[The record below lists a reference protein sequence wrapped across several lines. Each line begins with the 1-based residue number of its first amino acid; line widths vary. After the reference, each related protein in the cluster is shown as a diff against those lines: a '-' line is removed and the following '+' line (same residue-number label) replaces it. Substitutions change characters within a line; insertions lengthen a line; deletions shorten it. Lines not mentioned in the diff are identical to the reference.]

1 MRETLRSAAKIAS
14 LDCLKVHGEFATGED
29 IELASAHV
37 MSAIL
42 QGKRI
47 PGLFPPAA
55 TEESTPSSGG
65 GTEQDV
71 PVPEPATSGSSGKL
85 PRWKSS
91 MSEAGPKCVFQ
102 AALSVALKQH
112 EAYPHPVSN
121 VWAGGVMRLLH
132 EWMVNRGELVAAE
145 G

>member
-1 MRETLRSAAKIAS
+1 MQCCHNVA
-14 LDCLKVHGEFATGED
+14 LDCLKVHGEFATGAD

-47 PGLFPPAA
+47 PGLLPPSVA
-55 TEESTPSSGG
+55 EESTLSGG
-65 GTEQDV
+65 GGAEQDV
-71 PVPEPATSGSSGKL
+71 LPPEPATPGSAGKL

-91 MSEAGPKCVFQ
+91 MSEGGSKCVFQ

-112 EAYPHPVSN
+112 AAYPHPVSN
-121 VWAGGVMRLLH
+121 VWTGGVMRLLH